1 MNLMLRMVRGFV
13 DLISLAVMSECKFQA
28 MNMTTMRVQGLPT
41 LLNKNVSAGDDC
53 WELRWEE
60 IPEALR
66 CYALGDIRFGFITY
80 NVLAGLLLRDI
91 FSRSRYSVL
100 FSEVQ
105 SEYCHELDPGAGG
118 DVSRSRRGGALGGR
132 DGPGF
137 WKKESECQDRRPLI
151 LFINLIDVNINIQ
164 NLMLIDI
171 NIEIN
176 I

>member
-91 FSRSRYSVL
+91 FPDPDILCYFLKCSQSTAMNWILELVVMSLEAEEEELLEEEMDLDSGRRSQNARI
-100 FSEVQ
+100 
-105 SEYCHELDPGAGG
+105 G
-118 DVSRSRRGGALGGR
+118 DH
-132 DGPGF
+132 
-137 WKKESECQDRRPLI
+137 
-151 LFINLIDVNINIQ
+151 
-164 NLMLIDI
+164 
-171 NIEIN
+171 
-176 I
+176 